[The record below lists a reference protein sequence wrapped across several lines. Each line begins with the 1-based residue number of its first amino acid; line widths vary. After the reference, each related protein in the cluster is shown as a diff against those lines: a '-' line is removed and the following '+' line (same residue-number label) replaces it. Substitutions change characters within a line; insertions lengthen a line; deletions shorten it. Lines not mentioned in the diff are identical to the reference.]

1 MTATAG
7 TQQNGVLEVL
17 TFTGTQPFV
26 VRCERD
32 TRVKD
37 IVGAIAEIWGFK
49 EAARLFTLCQPAPG
63 SNLSDPT
70 KLFPG
75 TLLSWTDSPC
85 QVAAATA
92 AAAAAAAATGSEPSS
107 QDATAT
113 AAAAGA
119 AASGTT
125 PPAAPAGQQPR
136 LLLVRYI
143 FGSTASEWDQNHSV
157 LSLTAAQ
164 ITADVAAA
172 RYPGVAEAGLYQHW
186 VKQGQHSVVLHMA
199 ASWPSGEV
207 QTPGHLPASHA
218 VQCGGVVHS
227 AGACSPA
234 CSMRALAAPA
244 CDHAHHGRVS
254 CPSTCM

>member
-1 MTATAG
+1 MLGSASAGVGSNIQQAATMAATAG
-7 TQQNGVLEVL
+7 TQQNGVLQVL

-37 IVGAIAEIWGFK
+37 IVRAIAEIWGFK

-92 AAAAAAAATGSEPSS
+92 AAAAVAAAAGSEPSS
-107 QDATAT
+107 QDAAAT
-113 AAAAGA
+113 AAAPGAA

-125 PPAAPAGQQPR
+125 TPTAAAPADQQQR

-143 FGSTASEWDQNHSV
+143 FGSTASEWDQNYSV

-172 RYPGVAEAGLYQHW
+172 RYPGVSEAGLYQHW

-199 ASWPSGEV
+199 NSWPSGEE
-207 QTPGHLPASHA
+207 QTPCHVPASHA
-218 VQCGGVVHS
+218 VRCCCLTQPEPAHQP
-227 AGACSPA
+227 AG
-234 CSMRALAAPA
+234 
-244 CDHAHHGRVS
+244 
-254 CPSTCM
+254 CMH

>member
-1 MTATAG
+1 MSATAAAAG

-70 KLFPG
+70 KIFPG

-92 AAAAAAAATGSEPSS
+92 AAAAAAAPAPGSEPSS
-107 QDATAT
+107 QDGTTAT
-113 AAAAGA
+113 AAAGA
-119 AASGTT
+119 AGSAT
-125 PPAAPAGQQPR
+125 PTPTAAAPAGQQR

-164 ITADVAAA
+164 IAADVAAA

-199 ASWPSGEV
+199 ASWPSGEDSMLCCGAV
-207 QTPGHLPASHA
+207 LNQPDQQPSTSMLQLLPETRLPGTRPQAN
-218 VQCGGVVHS
+218 
-227 AGACSPA
+227 
-234 CSMRALAAPA
+234 
-244 CDHAHHGRVS
+244 
-254 CPSTCM
+254 CPSPLL

>member
-1 MTATAG
+1 MAAAAVN
-7 TQQNGVLEVL
+7 QNGVLKVL

-49 EAARLFTLCQPAPG
+49 EAARLFTLCHPAPG
-63 SNLSDPT
+63 SDLTDPT
-70 KLFPG
+70 KLLPG
-75 TLLSWTDSPC
+75 TLLSWIDRPC
-85 QVAAATA
+85 QA
-92 AAAAAAAATGSEPSS
+92 AAAAAAAAAANGTANGDSS
-107 QDATAT
+107 

-119 AASGTT
+119 ALQ
-125 PPAAPAGQQPR
+125 PPP

-164 ITADVAAA
+164 IAADVAAS
-172 RYPGVAEAGLYQHW
+172 RYPGVAEASLYQHW

-199 ASWPSGEV
+199 ASWPSGEH
-207 QTPGHLPASHA
+207 QLPNIA
-218 VQCGGVVHS
+218 VCFV
-227 AGACSPA
+227 PY
-234 CSMRALAAPA
+234 AADCTA
-244 CDHAHHGRVS
+244 
-254 CPSTCM
+254 